1 MTEQTI
7 APTTAECAHALL
19 EIVPEVMQEIRHH
32 VRTQR
37 GRDLSVLQLRALA
50 FLDRHPGAPL
60 SAVADHV
67 GLTLPSMSTQVS
79 NLVER
84 ALISR
89 TTSATDR
96 RYVSLQLTERGATVL
111 ATVRENARN
120 SLAAN
125 ITHFSAA
132 ERAQIMDTLR
142 LLRTMVTDTPSEA

>member
-1 MTEQTI
+1 MTTRSK
-7 APTTAECAHALL
+7 APTAADCAHALL

-37 GRDLSVLQLRALA
+37 GSDLSVLQLRALA

-84 ALISR
+84 DLIAR
-89 TTSATDR
+89 TTSVTDR
-96 RYVSLQLTERGATVL
+96 RYVALQLTERGATLL
-111 ATVRENARN
+111 ATVRENARS

-125 ITHFSAA
+125 VAHLSVA
-132 ERAQIMDTLR
+132 ERAQIIDALQ
-142 LLRTMVTDTPSEA
+142 LLRTILTDGPSET